1 MVMVQGTNCIFT
13 PRWRQQCFETVV
25 DSVIGLGR
33 TFANAQSLNFV
44 SCICIMY
51 CCVGVVP
58 KKFRSRSSDPP
69 CPSVFRFADKDAGR
83 LGNINILFHVA
94 LSGRLCHGIIVWEE
108 ILKIVIGE
116 VFNDGEEFFE
126 EVSDEFK
133 TKEFISSTLSRFC
146 ICICKSAVLLCSFN
160 SRSRLVFPCCIFQYL
175 CSSFAILILV
185 SCICI
190 WICKSLSTYP
200 ILES

>member
-1 MVMVQGTNCIFT
+1 ML
-13 PRWRQQCFETVV
+13 
-25 DSVIGLGR
+25 GLSPKNSGQDLQTHPAPPYLDLLTR
-33 TFANAQSLNFV
+33 TL
-44 SCICIMY
+44 
-51 CCVGVVP
+51 
-58 KKFRSRSSDPP
+58 R
-69 CPSVFRFADKDAGR
+69 DAGR

-108 ILKIVIGE
+108 MLKIVIGE

-160 SRSRLVFPCCIFQYL
+160 SRSRLVFPC
-175 CSSFAILILV
+175 
-185 SCICI
+185 
-190 WICKSLSTYP
+190 
-200 ILES
+200 